1 MPFPSPGDV
10 LDPGMESESLMSRAL
25 AGRFFTSSAIWETCN
40 MKVRELAGLDQ
51 DVHDNICYG
60 AWLIAEIF
68 VL

>member
-1 MPFPSPGDV
+1 
-10 LDPGMESESLMSRAL
+10 MESESLMSPAL

-60 AWLIAEIF
+60 AWLIADF
-68 VL
+68 CPVTLVQSSTPVTVV